1 MPAERFGNILWRGR
15 IFLVMVVVAT
25 MAGSL
30 FIEGFR
36 SNAQQARMEVLV
48 AAHMV
53 GEGQYDVE
61 LSRAT
66 ASDFI
71 VDDLGLVVRG
81 SEFAALVAARFSA
94 DHKVDLAPH
103 VVAAAL
109 TADRTHRGLELKLTA
124 ADAETSIALAVA
136 AADVLASEINV
147 LYPTIYEV
155 ASLSLIDLALIPD
168 SYSEE
173 ILALIVREIGAFVI
187 AVMVLVLWDAF
198 RRRLYAEDVGEILNL
213 PILARFD

>member
-1 MPAERFGNILWRGR
+1 M
-15 IFLVMVVVAT
+15 MVDVAT

>member
-1 MPAERFGNILWRGR
+1 
-15 IFLVMVVVAT
+15 
-25 MAGSL
+25 MA
-30 FIEGFR
+30 
-36 SNAQQARMEVLV
+36 
-48 AAHMV
+48 

-81 SEFAALVAARFSA
+81 SEFAALVAARFS
-94 DHKVDLAPH
+94 DDNKVDLAPH

-109 TADRTHRGLELKLTA
+109 TADRTHRGLELKVTA
-124 ADAETSIALAVA
+124 ADAETSIALAMA
-136 AADVLASEINV
+136 AADVLASEV
-147 LYPTIYEV
+147 DGLYPTIYDV

-187 AVMVLVLWDAF
+187 AVVVLVLWDVF
-198 RRRLYAEDVGEILNL
+198 RRRLYAEDVGDILGL